1 MRLRHY
7 VLAITGASGSVYAR
21 RALQLLAQHAASH
34 EEVRCHWVVS
44 PSARA
49 VWLHE
54 LGEEMP
60 NEVEGLS
67 AWAADDFTAP
77 FASGSN
83 AALATLVA
91 PCSMSTL
98 GRIASGSGTSLIHR
112 ACDVALKERKTL
124 ILLAR
129 ETPLSTITLRNMTS
143 LSEAGA
149 IIMPAVPSFYSG
161 ADDLRSAIDSV
172 VGRAL
177 DHMGIEHELLPR
189 WGASS

>member
-1 MRLRHY
+1 MRPRHY
-7 VLAITGASGSVYAR
+7 LLAITGASGSVYAR
-21 RALQLLAQHAASH
+21 RALQLLAQHAAKH
-34 EEVRCHWVVS
+34 EDVRCHWVAS

-60 NEVEGLS
+60 DEVEGLT
-67 AWAADDFTAP
+67 AWATDDFSAP

-83 AALATLVA
+83 AAVATLVA

-112 ACDVALKERKTL
+112 ACDVALKERKAL

-129 ETPLSTITLRNMTS
+129 ETPLSTITLRNMTT

-149 IIMPAVPSFYSG
+149 VIMPAVPSFYSG
-161 ADDLRSAIDSV
+161 AGDLRSAIDSV

-177 DHMGIEHELLPR
+177 DHMGIEHELLRR
-189 WGASS
+189 WGAS